1 MREHFDVVIV
11 GFGPTGATLANLL
24 GLSGVSVLLLDRE
37 RQSCQL
43 PRAVHFDDEVMRVF
57 QTIGISDQLA
67 KRLRV
72 NAGMRFV
79 NRDTGKVLLDWP
91 RPQERGPNGWY
102 ASYRFHQPELEHL
115 LHENL
120 RRFPSVEIR
129 SGCEVQEIGN
139 LEESV
144 EVVYE
149 DLKNGQR
156 RRVLGAYVVGCDGAD
171 SLTRKRVCDPAE
183 GAIEDFD
190 YNQYWLVVDLVL
202 HHPKPELSD
211 YTMQYCHP
219 ENPVTCARGPGLR
232 RRWEF
237 ALPEEER
244 RGPIEDADVW
254 ERIRPWV
261 SRGEAQ
267 LERHAVYQF
276 HATLAQKWQRNRMFI
291 AGDAAHQTPPF
302 MGQGMCAGIRDAANL
317 GWKLQLSL
325 ICRTEALL
333 LKSYAQERIANVR
346 RYITTAINLG
356 KVVNSDS
363 DQDLFDKLKSAGG
376 KMKSIQPKLGK
387 GLAVQDNCH
396 VGNLFP
402 QPLLSQI
409 DEQPILLDDFSGY
422 APALLISDDFKA
434 RLSDKEITSLN
445 KLKADGFCVVW
456 SVPRS
461 AISDVLQQLGLKA
474 VLVRPDRYILATA
487 AGAEEFDVV
496 LKQAQQ
502 IRQSGSSLFSS

>member
-1 MREHFDVVIV
+1 MSEHFDVVII

-79 NRDTGKVLLDWP
+79 NRDTGKLLLDWP
-91 RPQERGPNGWY
+91 RPQEMGPNGWY
-102 ASYRFHQPELEHL
+102 ASYRFHQPELEYM
-115 LHENL
+115 LHDNL
-120 RRFPSVEIR
+120 KRFPSVEIR
-129 SGCEVQEIGN
+129 SGCEAQEIEDFEG
-139 LEESV
+139 SV

-149 DLKNGQR
+149 DLKKGER
-156 RRVLGAYVVGCDGAD
+156 RRVSGAYLVGCEGAN
-171 SLTRKRVCDPAE
+171 SLTCKCVCDPAE
-183 GAIEDFD
+183 EAIEDFD
-190 YNQYWLVVDLVL
+190 YNQHWLVVDLVL
-202 HHPKPELSD
+202 NHPKPELSD

-219 ENPVTCARGPGLR
+219 EKPVTCARGPGLR

-237 ALPEEER
+237 SLSEEER
-244 RGPIEDADVW
+244 REPLEDADVW
-254 ERIRPWV
+254 ERLQSWV
-261 SRGEAQ
+261 TREEAQ

-276 HATLAQKWQRNRMFI
+276 HATLALKWQRNRMFI

-325 ICRTEALL
+325 ICKTEALL
-333 LKSYAQERIANVR
+333 LNSYAQERIANVR
-346 RYITTAINLG
+346 RYITTAIDLG

-376 KMKSIQPKLGK
+376 KMKSLKSKLGK
-387 GLAVQDNCH
+387 GLAVQENDQ
-396 VGNLFP
+396 VGSLFP
-402 QPLLSQI
+402 QPLYSRI
-409 DEQPILLDDFSGY
+409 DDRPILLDDHSGY
-422 APALLISDDFKA
+422 APSLLITDDLKA
-434 RLSDKEITSLN
+434 GLSDKEMTALN
-445 KLKADGFCVVW
+445 KLKAEGFCVVW
-456 SVPRS
+456 AEPGSS
-461 AISDVLQQLGLKA
+461 ISDVLVHLGLKA

-487 AGAEEFDVV
+487 EGAEEFGVV
-496 LKQAQQ
+496 FKQAQQ
-502 IRQSGSSLFSS
+502 IRQPRSTVFSS